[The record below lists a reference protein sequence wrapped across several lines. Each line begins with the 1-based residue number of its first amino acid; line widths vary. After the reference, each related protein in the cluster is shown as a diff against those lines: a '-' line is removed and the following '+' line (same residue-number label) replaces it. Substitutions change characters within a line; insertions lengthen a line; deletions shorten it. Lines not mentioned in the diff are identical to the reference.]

1 MSPKLSTNQFQKYST
16 KLSINSSTSL
26 LNTKSQLNQSQLS
39 IKSLKRKLNTRLK
52 PKSRKKRRR
61 KKKSMKKMMDGLSFL
76 QRKEKMVKTNDSLLN
91 HLLFKP

>member
-1 MSPKLSTNQFQKYST
+1 MSPKLSTSQFQKCNT
-16 KLSINSSTSL
+16 KLSIKSSTSL
-26 LNTKSQLNQSQLS
+26 FNTKSQLNQSQLS

-52 PKSRKKRRR
+52 PKSRKK
-61 KKKSMKKMMDGLSFL
+61 KKSMRKMMDGLSFL

>member
-1 MSPKLSTNQFQKYST
+1 MSPKLSTNQFQKCNT
-16 KLSINSSTSL
+16 KLSTSL
-26 LNTKSQLNQSQLS
+26 FNTKSQLNQSQLS

-61 KKKSMKKMMDGLSFL
+61 KKKSMRKMMAGLLFL
-76 QRKEKMVKTNDSLLN
+76 QRKEKTVKTNDSLLN

>member
-1 MSPKLSTNQFQKYST
+1 MSQKLNTNQYQKCST
-16 KLSINSSTSL
+16 KLSIKSSTSL
-26 LNTKSQLNQSQLS
+26 FNTKNQLNQNQLS

-61 KKKSMKKMMDGLSFL
+61 KKKSMKKMRDGSSFL